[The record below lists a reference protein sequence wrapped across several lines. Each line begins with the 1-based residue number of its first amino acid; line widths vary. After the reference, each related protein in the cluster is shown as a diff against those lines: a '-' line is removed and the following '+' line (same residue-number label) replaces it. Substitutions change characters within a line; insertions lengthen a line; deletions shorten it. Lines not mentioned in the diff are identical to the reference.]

1 MGWVT
6 SVSPSTLSPFLS
18 FLPVSV
24 LPQGVGREG
33 GAHSHLSSS
42 RFSPTLAPLPL
53 EYLDYILA
61 LRSSSFLNVT
71 PKGATPLQ
79 GERKK
84 ARKTRGEE
92 SMKEREKGQASS
104 KNTSLPRE
112 QGRQSKG
119 KVRLCLP
126 FCHSQRKPTRLLS
139 LSPVGVP
146 ELQVPHSQQALVL
159 ITLVQ
164 LESYASS
171 KNEIK
176 STNGRGP
183 A

>member
-1 MGWVT
+1 
-6 SVSPSTLSPFLS
+6 
-18 FLPVSV
+18 
-24 LPQGVGREG
+24 
-33 GAHSHLSSS
+33 
-42 RFSPTLAPLPL
+42 
-53 EYLDYILA
+53 
-61 LRSSSFLNVT
+61 
-71 PKGATPLQ
+71 
-79 GERKK
+79 
-84 ARKTRGEE
+84 
-92 SMKEREKGQASS
+92 MKERAKGQASS
-104 KNTSLPRE
+104 RGHTSLPRE

-119 KVRLCLP
+119 KVSPCLP